1 MGGHTTPHF
10 RNDIGVAAIRIGSHA
25 FKCTGASDP
34 YDHPHIFLDMGRE
47 DEIVCPYCSTL
58 YKFDASL
65 AAGQAEPADCAYPEN
80 ETA

>member
-10 RNDIGVAAIRIGSHA
+10 RNDAGVSTIRIGSRS
-25 FKCTGASDP
+25 FKCTGASHP

-58 YKFDASL
+58 YKFDEAL
-65 AAGQAEPADCAYPEN
+65 GEGRADPAECAYPEG
-80 ETA
+80 ETV